1 MRRTILI
8 LWLTLAIA
16 AVGCGGSDDA
26 EKVFRFTALPHSD
39 TTALKRKFEPV
50 AEYLSEKL
58 GVKVEYVPATDYD
71 SSLQMFKNGDV
82 QMAWFGGLT
91 GVQAR
96 HAIDGARAIV
106 MGDADKAFKSYFIA
120 HRDTGLTRS
129 DEFPAAIADL
139 KFTFG
144 SAKSTSGRLM
154 PEFFIMEHSG
164 KTAAE
169 FFTQTPG
176 FSGKH
181 DLTAKAVENGSYQA
195 GVMNYGTYETMVRR
209 GELDPDACRVI
220 WETPTYADYNIT
232 IHPAVSEMFGEE
244 FVGKVRSALV
254 EMSDRK
260 LLAAFERDK
269 LIPASDEDFAG
280 IVGVAKKLDLLR

>member
-1 MRRTILI
+1 MRKEILI

-39 TTALKRKFEPV
+39 TTELKRKFDPV
-50 AEYLSEKL
+50 AAYLSGKL

-96 HAIDGARAIV
+96 NAIAGARAIV
-106 MGDADKAFKSYFIA
+106 MGDTDKAFKSYFIA

-129 DEFPAAIADL
+129 DEFPAAIQGL

-164 KTAAE
+164 KTATE
-169 FFTQTPG
+169 FFAQTPG

-181 DLTAKAVENGSYQA
+181 DLTARAVESGAYQA
-195 GVMNYGTYETMVRR
+195 GAMNYGTYDSMVKA
-209 GELDPDACRVI
+209 GKLDPEVCRVI
-220 WETPTYADYNIT
+220 WVTPPYADYNIT
-232 IHPAVSEMFGEE
+232 IRPDVETTFEKGFIE
-244 FVGKVRSALV
+244 KVQKALV
-254 EMSDRK
+254 DLEDAE
-260 LLAAFERDK
+260 LLAAFERK
-269 LIPASDEDFAG
+269 RLIAATNEDFDG